1 MKKLSAICFFII
13 AVSIS
18 AIAQE
23 RQDVPPFDTLY
34 NEDSTVMN
42 SFRYGPYK
50 LGDTTFFYEGCWH
63 DGKYTEKC
71 RVYIDRDS
79 TSAKFKRMMGWALD
93 SRRRKYD
100 IEYLV
105 RKIKARGLDF
115 PCPDMGDLKG
125 VFLPL
130 RSLNGEVVTSDYQL
144 FTAYISDSVVVWHE
158 FDFWPYAIQKVNHV
172 SPDVTIAEAISDRG
186 DHVQFWINMV
196 DAERRVIRI
205 HSTSDSYVPEGYY
218 VHSSRAGSFPLL
230 VWDTDHVPDE
240 VNLQFGTLTDDD
252 FR

>member
-1 MKKLSAICFFII
+1 MLWAFVPALSP
-13 AVSIS
+13 
-18 AIAQE
+18 AQE

-34 NEDSTVMN
+34 NEDSTVME

-63 DGKYTEKC
+63 DGKYIEKC

-100 IEYLV
+100 IEYLA
-105 RKIKARGLDF
+105 RKMKSRGLDF

-144 FTAYISDSVVVWHE
+144 FTTYISDSVVVWHE

-172 SPDVTIAEAISDRG
+172 SPEVTIAEAISDRG